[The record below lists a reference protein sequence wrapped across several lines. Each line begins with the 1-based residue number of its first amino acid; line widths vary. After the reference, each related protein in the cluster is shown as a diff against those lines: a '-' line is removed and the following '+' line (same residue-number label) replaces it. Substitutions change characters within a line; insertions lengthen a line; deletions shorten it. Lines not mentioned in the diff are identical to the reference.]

1 MAYSIRKRMNER
13 EGERERDIQRV
24 KVTAGRERAMIGRW
38 KEANKYHSKSQ
49 YTRPCARK
57 GTTAS
62 TYLKKVLHRE
72 KNTKQLIIHLCVQI

>member
-1 MAYSIRKRMNER
+1 MAYSIRKRMNE
-13 EGERERDIQRV
+13 ERERHTQRV
-24 KVTAGRERAMIGRW
+24 KVTAGRERAMILRW